1 MRTNRIFVLDLKF
14 NNEEDYIETKQI
26 KSIAIL
32 RSVVIGFIQ
41 HQLS

>member
-26 KSIAIL
+26 KSNTIL